1 MVKSIRT
8 SSKTSKAKWNKTV
21 RSWKL
26 ANPAD
31 FDDYRYCKV
40 GHGALSDGMAFG
52 GWQLN
57 LCHDISRARD
67 KTQEHN
73 IDNIFAGCPKH
84 NREQGS
90 TSLDEYLSTNPDKHC
105 GI

>member
-8 SSKTSKAKWNKTV
+8 SSKTSKAKWDRTV
-21 RSWKL
+21 YEWKKI
-26 ANPAD
+26 NEPD
-31 FDDYRYCKV
+31 FDGYYYCRI
-40 GHGALSDGMAFG
+40 GHGALSDGRAEG
-52 GWQLN
+52 GLPFN

-67 KTQEHN
+67 KTKAYRL
-73 IDNIFAGCPKH
+73 DNLYAGCPKH

-90 TSLDEYLSTNPDKHC
+90 KSLDEYLSTNPDKHC